1 MWRREEIKN
10 YRSKK
15 GIERKRE
22 GSGQRKEGERK
33 ERKTTN
39 LTTQFFTN
47 YLILILF
54 IHFQIPQIS
63 YASTSVD
70 LSDKDRFEYFSRVV
84 PPDTY
89 QAQAMVDIAK
99 ELHWSYVNTIAEE
112 GTYGEKGIEAF
123 KEAAKNSGK

>member
-1 MWRREEIKN
+1 MGRGRREKE
-10 YRSKK
+10 KK
-15 GIERKRE
+15 GK
-22 GSGQRKEGERK
+22 QP
-33 ERKTTN
+33 N
-39 LTTQFFTN
+39 LTTQFFMN
-47 YLILILF
+47 YLLLILF